1 MRKKWLAFLSISFV
15 LAGILAACS
24 GGGTEKEQTSAPGN
38 NDSNEK
44 EKDPIVLRLADN
56 QPDDYPT
63 VVGDKAFAKLV
74 EEKTDGR
81 IKVEVYS
88 GGQLGDEKSVIEQ
101 VQLGTIDF
109 ARVSASPLA
118 EFSKNLGV
126 LSMPYIFRDADHMW
140 NVLNGEIGEELL
152 VGMEESNMRGLVFY
166 DSGSRNFYNSKHP
179 VEKPEDLKGLKIR
192 VQQSALV
199 VDMVES
205 LGASATPM
213 AYEEVYSALQTGVID
228 GAENNYPSYYSVN
241 HYEVAKYFT
250 LDGHSRVPEIL
261 MISKKVWG
269 ELSAEDQKALKEA
282 AMESQKVQID
292 SWAALVEEAKEKVE
306 AAGNEVTE
314 ITDTA
319 PWREA
324 VQPVYDKHGGAY
336 KEWIEKIEA
345 VE

>member
-1 MRKKWLAFLSISFV
+1 MKKKGLAVLSMSFM
-15 LAGILAACS
+15 LAGLLAACGGGDDSATKTS
-24 GGGTEKEQTSAPGN
+24 GGGDGDA
-38 NDSNEK
+38 
-44 EKDPIVLRLADN
+44 KDPIVLKLADN
-56 QPDDYPT
+56 QPEDYPT
-63 VVGDKAFAKLV
+63 VVGDKEFAKLV
-74 EEKTDGR
+74 EEKTDGQV
-81 IKVEVYS
+81 KVEVYA

-109 ARVSASPLA
+109 ARVNASPLA
-118 EFSKNLGV
+118 EFSKDLGV
-126 LSMPYIFRDADHMW
+126 LSMPYLFRDADHMW
-140 NVLNGEIGEELL
+140 SVLNGDIGEDLL
-152 VGMEESNMRGLVFY
+152 AGMEESNMRGLVFY

-213 AYEEVYSALQTGVID
+213 AYEEVYSGLQTGVID

-261 MISKKVWG
+261 MISSKVWND
-269 ELSAEDQKALKEA
+269 LSEEHQKAIKEA
-282 AMESQKVQID
+282 AMESQEAQKTA
-292 SWAALVEEAKEKVE
+292 WADLENEAKEKVE
-306 AAGNEVTE
+306 AAGNEVVE

-336 KEWIEKIEA
+336 KEYIEKIEA

>member
-152 VGMEESNMRGLVFY
+152 VGMEEANMRGLVFY

-199 VDMVES
+199 VDMVEA

-241 HYEVAKYFT
+241 HFEVAKYFT